1 MKNVIFFF
9 LIELL
14 LSQNSAYKDFQSY
27 MSIVGGHLLDIHFFL
42 EQPGS
47 YFESDG
53 SLYYFSDTHYSFDSK
68 DKRITYNNGLIT
80 TINKTSKHIIYDMN
94 LENEISVLD
103 ILSGKE
109 DGLEIGEMVFEKDG
123 YKFPFQLSEWD
134 IKGILC
140 VLPTTGQPKK
150 IILESYNDGQIII
163 EINSTEKGPKKQ
175 LPFIDTNEYEKIDL
189 RE

>member
-27 MSIVGGHLLDIHFFL
+27 MSIAGGRALDIHFYQ
-42 EQPGS
+42 EQSGS
-47 YFESDG
+47 YFESEG
-53 SLYYFSDTHYSFDSK
+53 SLYYFSKNHYSFDSK
-68 DKRITYNNGLIT
+68 DQRITYNNGLVT
-80 TINKTSKHIIYDMN
+80 TINKTAKQIIYDMN

-109 DGLEIGEMVFEKDG
+109 DGIEIGEIIFEKNG
-123 YKFPFQLSEWD
+123 YKIPFQLSEWD
-134 IKGILC
+134 IKGKLW
-140 VLPTTGQPKK
+140 VLPTTGEPKK
-150 IILESYNDGQIII
+150 IILESYIDGQIMI
-163 EINSTEKGPKKQ
+163 EINSTEKGHKKQ
-175 LPFIDTNEYEKIDL
+175 VPFIDISEYEKIDL